1 MGMKITA
8 LLLSVGLLASCT
20 TGTNDSDGKSQ
31 QALTLVKKVCD
42 GDNELSWEER
52 AELAAQANYLD
63 KRWER
68 LADATYS
75 QVGSDRVVE
84 LVKSGNLADY
94 PEPALEKFYEAR
106 FQYAKFAAECSI
118 LELIDKEEK

>member
-1 MGMKITA
+1 MKFVT
-8 LLLSVGLLASCT
+8 LLLTLVLLSSCSFSNQNSA
-20 TGTNDSDGKSQ
+20 GESQ
-31 QALTLVKKVCD
+31 EALALVKKVCD
-42 GDNELSWEER
+42 GDSKLSWNER
-52 AELAAQANYLD
+52 AKLAAQANFLD

-118 LELIDKEEK
+118 IDLIDKEEK